1 MRFAAHREVQTAPAG
16 RLTDNLAGPMP
27 SQKSKRKR
35 RNPSSAPRA
44 VPSQRREQR
53 AERVVVTDRERRRS
67 ETRLGTKGERP
78 PSPFGGL
85 PVSEVAIFAGLVAL
99 VVGLINGGT
108 AALAVGAI
116 VCSFGV
122 LEVTGREHFS
132 GYRSHT
138 TLLAAVPA
146 VALEAGLFA
155 VGVRPRERVLL
166 LLVVVPVFALGFW
179 WLRKRFT
186 VARQARVARPPAPRA
201 PAD

>member
-1 MRFAAHREVQTAPAG
+1 VA
-16 RLTDNLAGPMP
+16 

-35 RNPSSAPRA
+35 RRTGSGSAPRA
-44 VPSQRREQR
+44 VPSQRREVR
-53 AERVVVTDRERRRS
+53 AERTVAAERQRKRT
-67 ETRLGTKGERP
+67 ETKLGTVGERP

-99 VVGLINGGT
+99 IVWLINGGV
-108 AALAVGAI
+108 AELVVGSI
-116 VCSFGV
+116 VVAFGV
-122 LEVTGREHFS
+122 LEVTAREHFS
-132 GYRSHT
+132 GYRSHA

-155 VGVRPRERVLL
+155 AGVRPRERALL

-186 VARQARVARPPAPRA
+186 VARQARVTGLARRPAA
-201 PAD
+201 